1 MWVWAVMGRGC
12 GWLGVEGVGGLVY
25 REEEDARHGGG
36 DGALEHADRELGDLL
51 GGRLGALEAVLDHV
65 GLEHLVDVGV
75 RVRVRVR
82 LRVRVRVRFRVRGR
96 VA

>member
-1 MWVWAVMGRGC
+1 MVRGRGC
-12 GWLGVEGVGGLVY
+12 GWVAY

-51 GGRLGALEAVLDHV
+51 GGRLG
-65 GLEHLVDVGV
+65 GV

-82 LRVRVRVRFRVRGR
+82 GRVRVRVRVRARVVR
-96 VA
+96 VGFVFVLGLGLGVG

>member
-1 MWVWAVMGRGC
+1 MRCVGVGGYGSWVWVVRGRGC
-12 GWLGVEGVGGLVY
+12 GWVVY
-25 REEEDARHGGG
+25 RKEEDARHGGG

-65 GLEHLVDVGV
+65 GLEHLVKVGV

-82 LRVRVRVRFRVRGR
+82 LRVRVRVRLRVR
-96 VA
+96 

>member
-12 GWLGVEGVGGLVY
+12 GWLGVEGVGGWVY

-65 GLEHLVDVGV
+65 GLEHLVKVGV

-82 LRVRVRVRFRVRGR
+82 LRVRVRVRLRVR
-96 VA
+96 